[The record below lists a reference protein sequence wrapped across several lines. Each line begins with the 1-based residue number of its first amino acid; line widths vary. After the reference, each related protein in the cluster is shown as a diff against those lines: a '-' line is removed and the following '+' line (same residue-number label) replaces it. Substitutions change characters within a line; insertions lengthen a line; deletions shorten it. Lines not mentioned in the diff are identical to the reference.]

1 MGKKYTGSSG
11 DGDNPFSDLQAR
23 VSARLGMPAGI
34 SPTDGIRWLERAAA
48 QERQL
53 GLARSWAH
61 DPNRLLALRQ
71 ALALSAA
78 AARQHGPGAR
88 P

>member
-1 MGKKYTGSSG
+1 MGMKYTGGGS
-11 DGDNPFSDLQAR
+11 DGDNPFSDLRAR

-34 SPTDGIRWLERAAA
+34 SPADEIRWLEGAAA
-48 QERQL
+48 TERQL

-71 ALALSAA
+71 ALALRATTV
-78 AARQHGPGAR
+78 RPHGRGAR